1 MDRRTCAVFA
11 IIALPTTACAQPYAV
26 GVFDCALT
34 GGTGASSAG
43 FLKAF
48 DDLPEYEAQPL
59 STLDLSA
66 LCRQDIVILYDMH
79 QPGRVSD
86 GWQGNLQRYV
96 QAGGSV
102 LSTYHQ
108 HLFPEIGPGVLKVY
122 VPEVRPVGQSAL
134 VAGISPFKTDW
145 PDHIILAPGPSA
157 QVFLE
162 NTEGK
167 PVAAC
172 GTIGKGKLI
181 DCGLALGIK
190 QDWQSSKPPTG
201 MERKLLEN
209 MLAWLQPQER
219 WPIRLAALVTQPDFE
234 SWIDGKLIRQPQPVA
249 IRVQGL
255 LPKVDQPVS
264 VEASVVDSAG
274 RKTSATDELRAE
286 QAPGADIG
294 LVEATVRAPTEG
306 LASGEATVTY
316 EIKAPDRRIHA
327 ERLVRL
333 VRATPPEEE
342 FRGFWIHAI
351 ADRLPADIMPRIRA
365 CGFNAVIPR
374 VSGGTG
380 AFYLSKVLPD
390 VQNILGEEDWLANC
404 VRHAHANGL
413 QVYPYRNCFIMEG
426 RASKETI
433 AAFRAA
439 GRLQVSPEGRP
450 IDWMCPSQEVNRAV
464 EIAAA
469 TEIVGD
475 YDVDGFQFDF
485 IRYPN
490 ASGCFCD
497 RCRAKFEGEL
507 GAPVERWPQDVIEGG
522 KLFERYTRFRQA
534 QITETVRAVS
544 EAIRRT
550 KPKVRIS
557 AAVFSNYAS
566 DSVTVGQDWVTWAQK
581 GYVDFLCPM
590 DYTADVQRLDGWVR
604 DQVARV
610 GDKTPVCAGLALSAS
625 GAKMAT
631 PEDLALQI
639 DIARQAG
646 AKGIVLF
653 AWYPGCD
660 EKIVLPQRED
670 SLAGTPS
677 IPWKG

>member
-1 MDRRTCAVFA
+1 MLTLLAM
-11 IIALPTTACAQPYAV
+11 PTLAYAQPYAV

-34 GGTGASSAG
+34 GGRGASSAG
-43 FLKAF
+43 FLKAL
-48 DDLPEYEAQPL
+48 DDLPEYKAEPL
-59 STLDLSA
+59 GGLGLVP

-79 QPGRVSD
+79 EPGRVSD
-86 GWQGNLQRYV
+86 GWQGNLLRYV
-96 QAGGSV
+96 QAGGSG
-102 LSTYHQ
+102 LSIYHQ

-134 VAGISPFKTDW
+134 VAGISQFKTDW
-145 PDHIILAPGPSA
+145 PDHIILSPGPSA
-157 QVFLE
+157 HVFLE
-162 NTEGK
+162 NAEGK

-172 GTIGKGKLI
+172 GEIGKGKLI

-219 WPIRLAALVTQPDFE
+219 WPTRLAALVTQPEFE
-234 SWIDGKLIRQPQPVA
+234 SWIEGKLLRQPQPVG
-249 IRVQGL
+249 ICIQGL
-255 LPKVDQPVS
+255 LPKADQPVS
-264 VEASVVDSAG
+264 VEISVADAAG
-274 RKTSATDELRAE
+274 RKASATEHLHAE
-286 QAPGADIG
+286 PVPGAAVG
-294 LVEATVRAPTEG
+294 LVEATVRVPTEG
-306 LASGEATVTY
+306 LASGEATVTC
-316 EIKAPDRRIHA
+316 EIGATDRRSHT
-327 ERLVRL
+327 ERPVRL
-333 VRATPPEEE
+333 VRATPLGEE
-342 FRGFWIHAI
+342 FRGFWTHAV
-351 ADRLPADIMPRIRA
+351 ADRLPEDAMPRIRA

-390 VQNILGEEDWLANC
+390 VQNILGDEDWLANC
-404 VRHAHANGL
+404 VRYAHANGL
-413 QVYPYRNCFIMEG
+413 QVHPYRNCFIMEG
-426 RASKETI
+426 RASQETI

-439 GRLQVSPEGRP
+439 GRLQVSPEGKP
-450 IDWMCPSQEVNRAV
+450 IDWMCPSQEINRAV
-464 EIAAA
+464 EVAAA
-469 TEIVGD
+469 TELVRD

-497 RCRAKFEGEL
+497 HCRAEFEGDL
-507 GAPVERWPQDVIEGG
+507 GAAVEHWPQDVVQGG
-522 KLFERYTRFRQA
+522 KLFEQYTRFRQT

-544 EAIRRT
+544 QAIRQANPR
-550 KPKVRIS
+550 VRIS
-557 AAVFSNYAS
+557 AAVFRDYAS
-566 DSVTVGQDWVTWAQK
+566 DSVPVGQDWVTWAQE

-625 GAKMAT
+625 GARMAA
-631 PEDLALQI
+631 PEDLALQV

-646 AKGIVLF
+646 AKGFVLF